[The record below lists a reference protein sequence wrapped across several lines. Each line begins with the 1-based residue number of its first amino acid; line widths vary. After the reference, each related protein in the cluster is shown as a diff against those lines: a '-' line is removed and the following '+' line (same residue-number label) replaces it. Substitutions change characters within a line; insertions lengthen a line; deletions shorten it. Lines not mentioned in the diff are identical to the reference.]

1 MLSNVLYLFL
11 QLLLMG
17 IKEEIQQEKFSSNL
31 QMAVVNLIYT
41 ANWMRDQQQHILKDY
56 EILVQHYNV
65 LRIVMGQDPK
75 PAFPG
80 QIKNVLLDKGRDLTR
95 LIDKLVSLKYLNRNV
110 CESNRRMVEIVITDQ
125 GKKVANEIGKKLAK
139 DMQKRFNL
147 SEKEALQ
154 LSELLDKLRTGKY

>member
-1 MLSNVLYLFL
+1 
-11 QLLLMG
+11 MG